1 MPKDQVERF
10 KKACLC
16 GKEAFRILNSVKRN
30 KNNEVNKDDLGS

>member
-16 GKEAFRILNSVKRN
+16 GKEAFRILNSVK
-30 KNNEVNKDDLGS
+30 KGIK